1 MGGCFGDVVGRWTAH
16 DDIRHPTTSD
26 DVEACD
32 DGLGVGVGVRVGSRT
47 HRIARGVGHRRPRP
61 TTTTKDGR
69 ATEDKTSGYF
79 AVADRGGGRAG
90 RRTAERRWGRTR
102 ARGRRGVWV

>member
-69 ATEDKTSGYF
+69 ATTKDASGYF
-79 AVADRGGGRAG
+79 FRGRGSRWRSCGTSHSRATLGAYARAG
-90 RRTAERRWGRTR
+90 A
-102 ARGRRGVWV
+102 